1 MLMIISDDGKNVPE
15 GYRHLTD
22 EEVIKDY
29 LSFDMDND
37 YCISKNEWMLTFI
50 KMLGDDIKSLQKE
63 GPDTIMQK
71 IQELSDEFERY
82 DVDNNKYLDY
92 EEYKAIV
99 TNNIYISE
107 S

>member
-50 KMLGDDIKSLQKE
+50 KMLGNDIQALEKE
-63 GPDTIMQK
+63 GPDAIMQK